1 MDPSRK
7 NRLILLVALVIL
19 WIMLTGSL
27 EPVSVVAGLLISV
40 LIVRLTWRPLLLGI
54 RRVGGHTAHPLKIKP
69 LEAFKMLPRFFY
81 DILKASAEV
90 ALIAIRPRIS
100 IRPGIVRVDSHL
112 KNKTA
117 LVFLSNY
124 ITLTPGTLTVDID
137 TSHHQIYIHSLDL
150 DSLDAQGVREDV
162 ALLEGRLGRVLE

>member
-7 NRLILLVALVIL
+7 TRFVLLVALVIL
-19 WIMLTGSL
+19 WVMLTGSF
-27 EPVSVVAGLLISV
+27 EPASLGAGIAVSA
-40 LIVRLTWRPLLLGI
+40 LIVQLTWRPLLLGT
-54 RRVGGHTAHPLKIKP
+54 RHVGAPSARPLDIKP
-69 LEAFKMLPRFFY
+69 LEILKIFPRFMF

-90 ALIAIRPRIS
+90 AIIALKPRID

-117 LVFLSNY
+117 LVFLANY

-137 TSHHQIYIHSLDL
+137 TARHHVFIHALDL
-150 DSLDAQGVREDV
+150 GTLDAPDIRNEV
-162 ALLEGRLGRVLE
+162 AMLEKRLGRVLE